1 MARIVAGDRSAFD
14 VFVHRHLPAI
24 HAYASRLTGSRHDA
38 DDVAQD
44 TFLKVWQK
52 AGSYK
57 AGRVKVSTWLHT
69 IAHNTCIDA
78 LRKRKPSE
86 PIEHHEPSSSQG
98 AGDDTHVLERLISR
112 LPVNQ
117 RTAVALCLLGGHS
130 TREAAHITG
139 SSPRAVESL
148 ISRARRSLREAF
160 REATHEQ

>member
-14 VFVHRHLPAI
+14 VFVHRHLPPI

-38 DDVAQD
+38 DDVAQE
-44 TFLKVWQK
+44 TFLKVWRK
-52 AGSYK
+52 AGSYR
-57 AGRVKVSTWLHT
+57 GGQVKVSTWLHT
-69 IAHNTCIDA
+69 IAHNTCIDV
-78 LRKRKPSE
+78 LRKRRPTE
-86 PIEHHEPSSSQG
+86 PIEHHEPLTEG
-98 AGDDTHVLERLISR
+98 ASGDAQVLERLISA

-148 ISRARRSLREAF
+148 ISRARRTLREAF
-160 REATHEQ
+160 REATDEH